1 LVRRDHDAIKEA
13 LELLDKPLRRRLWY
27 VLEGESKPD
36 ACIET
41 DRLLL
46 VVEGKRTERQA
57 TITTSWMGTRSQI
70 LRHMDAAW
78 EVKGMRRVFG
88 LMIVEGSSLGDQQ
101 GISPHWL
108 RETEAQISEEML
120 ASSLPHRS
128 PQERRTLAEGFLG
141 VTTWQR
147 VCSEFDLLLPD
158 ER

>member
-1 LVRRDHDAIKEA
+1 MGEVRETYSWFG
-13 LELLDKPLRRRLWY
+13 LEPTL
-27 VLEGESKPD
+27 
-36 ACIET
+36 T
-41 DRLLL
+41 F
-46 VVEGKRTERQA
+46 
-57 TITTSWMGTRSQI
+57 GTRPEK
-70 LRHMDAAW
+70 A
-78 EVKGMRRVFG
+78 
-88 LMIVEGSSLGDQQ
+88 LGDEQT
-101 GISPHWL
+101 W